1 MYNDDL
7 ISVIVPVYNVEDYLE
22 LCIKSLLNQNVKC
35 KFEIILVDDG
45 STDNSGKICDLLA
58 EKSSL
63 IKTYHKKNEG
73 LSEARNYGITKANGN
88 YYVFVDSDDYVD
100 LSFLK
105 TLYKMVSKYHVKLA
119 CVDGIRTTNY
129 SSNTSNVTNFN
140 DVKVINTEE
149 ALKRMLIRDG
159 FGVSAWA
166 KIYHKSLFENVRY
179 PKGRLYED
187 MLTTPY
193 LIGKCNKI
201 AFSGDKLY
209 HYVVRSESIT
219 NKKVTKKDFQI
230 FDGLY
235 QVKNYILEQYPEL
248 HEAYDCRYLVDILG
262 LINRVVLIDSSRNT
276 VKKIISK
283 DKDIWNNAFLNKYLD
298 YRRKLQIL
306 VLKLS
311 PALYK
316 SIISIVLKNR

>member
-7 ISVIVPVYNVEDYLE
+7 ISVIVPVYNVENYLE

-45 STDNSGKICDLLA
+45 STDSSGKICDLLA

-129 SSNTSNVTNFN
+129 CNDTSNVTKFN
-140 DVKVINTEE
+140 DVKVVNTEE
-149 ALKRMLIRDG
+149 ALKRMLIRDE

-166 KIYHKSLFENVRY
+166 KIYHKSLFENVQY

-193 LIGKCNKI
+193 LIGKCDKI

-219 NKKVTKKDFQI
+219 NKKVTKEDFQI

-235 QVKNYILEQYPEL
+235 QVKKYILRQYPKL

-276 VKKIISK
+276 MKKIINK
-283 DKDIWNNAFLNKYLD
+283 DRDIWDNAFLNKYLD

>member
-129 SSNTSNVTNFN
+129 SSNTSNVTKFN